1 MDARPDDGQCVSGGG
16 YHHPN
21 SQWDRRM
28 GNSQWDRYLGMTA
41 AMTQVPL
48 TFAPDYR

>member
-1 MDARPDDGQCVSGGG
+1 MNNRIKQRYEKSPIMDARPDDGQCVSGGG

-28 GNSQWDRYLGMTA
+28 GIMPQSP
-41 AMTQVPL
+41 VPPTTL
-48 TFAPDYR
+48 